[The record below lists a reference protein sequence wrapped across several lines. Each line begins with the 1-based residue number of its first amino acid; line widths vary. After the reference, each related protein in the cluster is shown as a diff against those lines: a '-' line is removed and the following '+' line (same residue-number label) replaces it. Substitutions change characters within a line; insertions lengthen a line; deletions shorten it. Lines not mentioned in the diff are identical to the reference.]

1 MRFVVERVHLDFD
14 LILPL
19 HVTRTAYVEVFVQKS
34 FTPITVHVNIRHCNG
49 SNECKFLYIMLVKE
63 KQRESFLLT
72 FLRTEFAKE
81 IAGAVR
87 VEGKDSWILPCI
99 WLGIDGYFP
108 RI

>member
-49 SNECKFLYIMLVKE
+49 SNECKFMYIMLVRETTRKLPTYVPQNRICKRNHLHRTGLE
-63 KQRESFLLT
+63 QRFLDLAMY
-72 FLRTEFAKE
+72 LA
-81 IAGAVR
+81 
-87 VEGKDSWILPCI
+87 LNQ
-99 WLGIDGYFP
+99 
-108 RI
+108 

>member
-81 IAGAVR
+81 ITCTVR
-87 VEGKDSWILPCI
+87 V
-99 WLGIDGYFP
+99 
-108 RI
+108 